1 MENLLKTLLPF
12 FILIFFI
19 ACENDDSEDDLTDDG
34 NAISE
39 CSNSPQFYD
48 NQHEMLFSQLGAA
61 CVEELGDNAVDRRI
75 GHAQL
80 TESPASSDCTIE
92 DKYYFKLHFGW
103 TDIDNDFNTFDIDIY
118 ILSDV
123 KPSPGDNLDLSDNHI
138 NVYFTKEF
146 GVFYKATSGLLNITE
161 SSTSDFQGDF
171 TFTASEFNIDESF
184 DSAVKGLGTFVEE
197 GASVNI
203 TGVFFGVDLGKVCG
217 E

>member
-1 MENLLKTLLPF
+1 MNSFFKPLIPF
-12 FILIFFI
+12 LILILFI
-19 ACENDDSEDDLTDDG
+19 SCDEDDNDLTDDG

-80 TESPASSDCTIE
+80 TESPAASDCTIE
-92 DKYYFKLHFGW
+92 DEYYFKLHFGW

-161 SSTSDFQGDF
+161 TSTTDFQGDF
-171 TFTASEFNIDESF
+171 TFTLEEFEIEESF
-184 DSAVKGLGTFVEE
+184 DSAVKGIGNFVQDGE
-197 GASVNI
+197 SVSL